1 MPSPL
6 PFEITDMNQI
16 EAQSSLQSRMPTMIT
31 ILAAIYVPLAFVTVR
46 TLIGVHLRL
55 SKKSCL
61 VIPRDEYQPGVC
73 FQLAP
78 EFSVRP
84 IRQQQQQ

>member
-55 SKKSCL
+55 SKSH
-61 VIPRDEYQPGVC
+61 V
-73 FQLAP
+73 
-78 EFSVRP
+78 
-84 IRQQQQQ
+84 